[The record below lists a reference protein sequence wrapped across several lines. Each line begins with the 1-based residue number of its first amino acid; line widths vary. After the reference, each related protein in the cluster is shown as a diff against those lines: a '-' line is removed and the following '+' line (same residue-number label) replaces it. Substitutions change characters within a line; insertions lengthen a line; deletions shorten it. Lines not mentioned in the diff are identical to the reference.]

1 MCGVCSVIEF
11 RAFVVCYRAKEKG
24 EKTCGIIDAVDNFRL
39 IIQVSSIDDREYRR
53 RRNAPKSREAA
64 FRRERAVTGGEVNDR
79 VVVSS
84 QKIMVNTN

>member
-1 MCGVCSVIEF
+1 MYVYVCKCVKTRQQDAVHRDVCVVCSVIEF

-53 RRNAPKSREAA
+53 RRNTPESREAT
-64 FRRERAVTGGEVNDR
+64 F
-79 VVVSS
+79 
-84 QKIMVNTN
+84 

>member
-1 MCGVCSVIEF
+1 MRSPQSIGSLYKERRGVCSVIEF

-53 RRNAPKSREAA
+53 RRNTPESREAT
-64 FRRERAVTGGEVNDR
+64 F
-79 VVVSS
+79 
-84 QKIMVNTN
+84 